1 MRDRLLTAVRKMSA
15 AIMLIH
21 AENDFSTLHEM
32 MALLANADSVRT
44 SPFFLER
51 AKEKYPEAKP
61 RIIFD
66 NGPRLH
72 RTGLQGVHS
81 HLGDDARAN
90 LAVLSAVERED
101 RTLAQVAQAGVH
113 PAPGSFGESGRF
125 RILRGGVAEIARVLK
140 AKGAP
145 GARLWG

>member
-1 MRDRLLTAVRKMSA
+1 MIRNRCPLRFRNGVVD
-15 AIMLIH
+15 
-21 AENDFSTLHEM
+21 
-32 MALLANADSVRT
+32 DSR
-44 SPFFLER
+44 
-51 AKEKYPEAKP
+51 
-61 RIIFD
+61 
-66 NGPRLH
+66 
-72 RTGLQGVHS
+72 Q
-81 HLGDDARAN
+81 
-90 LAVLSAVERED
+90 RED